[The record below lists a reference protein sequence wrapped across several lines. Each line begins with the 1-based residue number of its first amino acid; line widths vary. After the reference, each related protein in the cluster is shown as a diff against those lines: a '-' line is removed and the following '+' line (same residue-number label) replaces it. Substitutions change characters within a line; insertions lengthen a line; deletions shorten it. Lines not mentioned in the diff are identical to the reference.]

1 MAELS
6 GLEAMDPS
14 EIYSSMWNSLPPEM
28 VSKIDSL
35 FQLGTIL
42 LSAIIIYFI
51 VLLLIK
57 IFGSI
62 FGAKRL
68 KRISK
73 SLDTTNE
80 KLEEIIGL
88 LGNKKPNRS
97 RATGFKTQFEQS
109 KKRNLHEEK

>member
-42 LSAIIIYFI
+42 LSAVIIYFI

-73 SLDTTNE
+73 SLRGLKPSLSNQ
-80 KLEEIIGL
+80 KKEISTKK
-88 LGNKKPNRS
+88 NK
-97 RATGFKTQFEQS
+97 
-109 KKRNLHEEK
+109 